1 MKYQHNRSSIRT
13 WLKLALLAAL
23 LPLSQSTRGDYIVTN
38 IWKVLPGAAHIT
50 TSDNNRGIAYGLSA
64 NKVFVSN
71 KGSVAI
77 DVIDGTLG
85 TNGGT
90 AVGSVNMTG
99 VSGGNF
105 AINGLGVA
113 DDGVLYGANLN
124 TTAKTTPFYKI
135 YRWTD
140 ITVAPVT
147 AFAADPTLGLSTQG
161 QRVGDSI
168 AIRGSGTGTQII
180 APVSTTTNIIL
191 FSTTD
196 GTNFTPTVLAV
207 TGLGTLS
214 GVQPGVA
221 FYTNNTL
228 ILRPGGNVNSA
239 VYLVQFPANFASLT
253 SPVAASVIAT
263 NTSLAVNTAN
273 TSSTFFD
280 VNPTAGLTVAYGPT
294 ANAATPATVAVNL
307 FGVPPF
313 SGLTTA
319 LATTNTAHNTAN
331 GNGTGGVCLGGQ
343 GKTNFIYTL
352 DSNNGVYGFGIA
364 FVPPQPPSISSAPVG
379 ASGIYPPYTL
389 TVSANGSQPLAYQWI
404 ESPDNVTF
412 TNIPGVTSNSYTV
425 AIAGTNYF
433 AVIITNSVNSITSS
447 PVLVSLLTPV
457 VNSAVTNLWKISP
470 GASGFSYLTTD
481 DSARG
486 MAYDTNQ
493 DAVIVASRT
502 GGSAV
507 YLISATY
514 GTNKGTLS
522 LSGLTLNGT
531 FQIDQVAVA
540 DDGQVYLGN
549 LAITGS
555 GDSFHLYQY
564 PAATNGATAT
574 TAFTGDPGSGSG
586 DRWGD
591 YMDARGTGTGTQ
603 VILASRSSTRV
614 ALLTTSDGSTFTST
628 LINITN
634 VPSGFAA
641 QGITFGAG
649 NTFWAKSYLG
659 HLYLVSFDPV
669 ALTGAIVFDYG
680 SFPSRCIGVGVDTG
694 LNILG
699 SMNDGNAPKDLELF
713 QLTGGSDAPILFD
726 QVFAATS
733 NVNGNNNAV
742 VRLRNHRAYGMDV
755 NNGIVAASYGA
766 PSATAP
772 LITTPPANLTAYTN
786 DPTASLTV
794 SVSGSL
800 PLFYQWRFNGANIP
814 TGTNATLALPN
825 PQPSQQG
832 NYDVVVHNVAGYATS
847 APPAVLTVISPLSST
862 VVTQQWRLAGGA
874 RSYLDSSSFGTRG
887 LAYDPST
894 GLVVLAD
901 HFNLYFLARTNGSD
915 VGSTTPL
922 GLPTSGINAWT
933 IDQIGVA
940 DDGVLYSCNL
950 AQGGGFAIVSYNTPV
965 SPTMQPV
972 NYAYGGSTGA
982 DPSGTGDRFG
992 DTMDVRGAGVNTE
1005 ILCGSQNGTVV
1016 VVFDTSDGTSFN
1028 SHVITVAGAPA
1039 GFAGQGV
1046 AFGSGSTFWAKS
1058 TGFNLRLVS
1067 YDKNAGTGAILESYT
1082 SGTQVDSGLC
1092 GIDVDAAN
1100 NILAGVTFSDSPN
1113 DVKIYELS
1121 GNDNPPAAIDQEFFS
1136 SRNGNSQFNATTV
1149 LKNGFGAGLDVN
1161 NGIVAFTYGTPSAP
1175 AALLSIKYG
1184 AGTGATLTW
1193 NAFNGHNYQV
1203 QYRDSLVTGN
1213 WANIGSPVA
1222 GTSTNTA
1229 SYVDNSGSGNTRF
1242 YRVVSQ

>member
-1 MKYQHNRSSIRT
+1 M
-13 WLKLALLAAL
+13 
-23 LPLSQSTRGDYIVTN
+23 LPLSQSTRADYVVTN
-38 IWKVLPGAAHIT
+38 VWKVLPGAAHIAT
-50 TSDNNRGIAYGLSA
+50 GDNNRGIAYGLSA

-77 DVIDGTLG
+77 DVIDASQG

-90 AVGSVNMTG
+90 AVGSVVTTG

-105 AINGLGVA
+105 AINCLGVA

-124 TTAKTTPFYKI
+124 TTAKSSPFYRI
-135 YRWTD
+135 YRWAD
-140 ITVAPVT
+140 ITLAPVT

-161 QRVGDSI
+161 QRVGDSM
-168 AIRGSGTGTQII
+168 AIRGSGTDTQII
-180 APVSTTTNIIL
+180 APVSTTTNMIL

-196 GTNFTPTVLAV
+196 GINFTPTVLAV
-207 TGLGTLS
+207 TGLGVLS

-221 FYTNNTL
+221 FYTNNTF

-239 VYLVQFPANFASLT
+239 VYLIQFPANFASLT
-253 SPVAASVIAT
+253 SPVAATVIAT

-280 VNPTAGLTVAYGPT
+280 VNPTAGLTVAYGPS

-307 FGVPPF
+307 FGAPPF
-313 SGLTTA
+313 SGFATA

-331 GNGTGGVCLGGQ
+331 GNGTGGVCLGGP

-364 FVPPQPPSISSAPVG
+364 FVAPQPPTISSAPVG
-379 ASGIYPPYTL
+379 ATGIYPPYTL
-389 TVSANGSQPLAYQWI
+389 TVSANGSQPLTYQWI
-404 ESPDNVTF
+404 ESPNNVTF
-412 TNIPGVTSNSYTV
+412 TNIPGATSNSYTV
-425 AIAGTNYF
+425 ANSGTNYL

-470 GASGFSYLTTD
+470 GASGFSYLSTD

-486 MAYDTNQ
+486 LAYDTNQ

-502 GGSAV
+502 GGPGV
-507 YLISATY
+507 YLISGTY

-522 LSGLTLNGT
+522 LSGLSLNGT
-531 FQIDQVAVA
+531 FPIDQVAVA

-549 LAITGS
+549 LALIGS

-574 TAFTGDPGSGSG
+574 TAFQGDPGNGSG

-591 YMDARGTGTGTQ
+591 YLDARGAGAGTQ
-603 VILASRSSTRV
+603 IILASKTTRV
-614 ALLTTSDGSTFTST
+614 ALLTTSDGSTFTSD
-628 LINITN
+628 LITITN

-669 ALTGAIVFDYG
+669 ALTGAIAFDYG
-680 SFPSRCIGVGVDTG
+680 AFQARCIGVGVDTN

-713 QLTGGSDAPILFD
+713 QLTGSSDSPILFD
-726 QVFAATS
+726 QVFAATG
-733 NVNGNNNAV
+733 NANGNNNAV

-772 LITTPPANLTAYTN
+772 LITAPPANLTAYIN
-786 DPTASLTV
+786 DPTAFFGV
-794 SVSGSL
+794 GVSGSL
-800 PLFYQWRFNGANIP
+800 PLFYQWRFNGVNISN
-814 TGTNATLALPN
+814 GTNATLALPN

-862 VVTQQWRLAGGA
+862 VVTQQWRLAGGS

-887 LAYDPST
+887 LGYDPAS
-894 GLVVLAD
+894 GIVVLAD
-901 HFNLYFLARTNGSD
+901 HFSLYFLAATNGSD
-915 VGSTTPL
+915 LGSFTPL
-922 GLPTSGINAWT
+922 GLPTVGINSWT

-940 DDGVLYSCNL
+940 DDSVLYSCNL
-950 AQGGGFAIVSYNTPV
+950 AQSGGFAIVSYSVPV
-965 SPTMQPV
+965 GPGMNVSQ
-972 NYAYGGSTGA
+972 YAYGGSSGG

-992 DTMDVRGAGVNTE
+992 DTMDVRGAGVSTE
-1005 ILCGSQNGTVV
+1005 ILCGSQSGTVV
-1016 VVFDTSDGTSFN
+1016 VVFDTSDGVNFTP
-1028 SHVITVAGAPA
+1028 HAITVTGAPA

-1046 AFGSGSTFWAKS
+1046 AFGSGDTFWAKS
-1058 TGFNLRLVS
+1058 TGYNLRLVS
-1067 YDKNAGTGAILESYT
+1067 YDKNAGTGTVLESYT

-1092 GIDVDAAN
+1092 GIDVDVAN
-1100 NILAGVTFSDSPN
+1100 NILAGVTFNDLPN
-1113 DVKIYELS
+1113 DVKIYEPS

-1175 AALLSIKYG
+1175 AVGLTITYS
-1184 AGTGATLTW
+1184 AGTGPTLTW

-1203 QYRDSLVTGN
+1203 QYRDSLLTGN
-1213 WANIGSPVA
+1213 WANLGSPVA
-1222 GTSTNTA
+1222 GTSSNTA
-1229 SYVDNSGSGNTRF
+1229 SYTDNTGSGNTRF
-1242 YRVVSQ
+1242 YRVISQ